1 MDKTLQYYN
10 SKANE
15 FVNRTVDVIFSDMQD
30 QFLKFLPID
39 GMILDFGCGSGRDT
53 KYFIDKGYKVDAID
67 GSEELC
73 KIASGFSGIKV
84 KYMLFQE
91 LNEKEKYD
99 GIWACASILHLSK
112 SELMD
117 VFGKMIKALKRNGI
131 IYTSFKYGNFEGMR
145 NGRLFSDFTETSFQ
159 EYVVNLE
166 GIDIEKQWIT
176 ADVRPGR
183 GEDKWLNLI
192 LRKSDIN

>member
-15 FVNRTVDVIFSDMQD
+15 FVNSTVDVIFSNMQD
-30 QFLKFLPID
+30 QFLEFLPID

-73 KIASGFSGIKV
+73 RIASRFSGIKV

-99 GIWACASILHLSK
+99 GIWACSSILHLSK
-112 SELMD
+112 TELMD
-117 VFGKMIKALKRNGI
+117 VFRKMIKALKRNGI

-145 NGRLFSDFTETSFQ
+145 NGRFFSNFTEESFQ

-166 GIDIEKQWIT
+166 GIDIEKQWMT

-183 GEDKWLNLI
+183 SEDKWLNLI
-192 LRKSDIN
+192 LRKLDIN